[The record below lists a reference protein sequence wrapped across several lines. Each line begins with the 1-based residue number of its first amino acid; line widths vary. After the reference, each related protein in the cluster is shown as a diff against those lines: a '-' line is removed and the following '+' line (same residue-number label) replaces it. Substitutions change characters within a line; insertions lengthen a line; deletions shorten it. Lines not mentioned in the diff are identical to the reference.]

1 MYPDRQVIDC
11 AAMSDDEGVLAN
23 LPRSRPGRRSDKRA
37 GGAAKAA
44 APGPNPAAADKPKP
58 AAAAKP
64 KPAAAKP
71 KPPPAPPRPA
81 AEPAPG
87 GNPIGTAIRTV
98 TGLAAGGARAAN
110 GLARGVFRR
119 LPKP

>member
-1 MYPDRQVIDC
+1 
-11 AAMSDDEGVLAN
+11 MSDDEGVLGN

-37 GGAAKAA
+37 GGAAKGA
-44 APGPNPAAADKPKP
+44 APGPKPAADKPKP
-58 AAAAKP
+58 AAAKP

-87 GNPIGTAIRTV
+87 GHPIGTAIRTV

-110 GLARGVFRR
+110 GLARGVLRR
-119 LPKP
+119 LPRP

>member
-1 MYPDRQVIDC
+1 
-11 AAMSDDEGVLAN
+11 MSDDEGVLGN

-44 APGPNPAAADKPKP
+44 APRPSAPPPPPKRRAKP

-64 KPAAAKP
+64 KP
-71 KPPPAPPRPA
+71 PPTSPPPA
-81 AEPAPG
+81 AEPARSG
-87 GNPIGTAIRTV
+87 DPIGTAFRTV

-110 GLARGVFRR
+110 GLARGVLRR

>member
-1 MYPDRQVIDC
+1 
-11 AAMSDDEGVLAN
+11 MSDDEGVLGN

-44 APGPNPAAADKPKP
+44 APGPSPAPPKPKP
-58 AAAAKP
+58 AAAKP
-64 KPAAAKP
+64 KPAAERP

-87 GNPIGTAIRTV
+87 GDPIGTAFRTA

-110 GLARGVFRR
+110 GLARGVLRR

>member
-1 MYPDRQVIDC
+1 
-11 AAMSDDEGVLAN
+11 MSDDEGVLGN

-37 GGAAKAA
+37 GGAAKGA
-44 APGPNPAAADKPKP
+44 APGPKPAADKPKP
-58 AAAAKP
+58 AATAKP

-87 GNPIGTAIRTV
+87 GHPIGTAIRTV

-110 GLARGVFRR
+110 GLARGVLRR

>member
-1 MYPDRQVIDC
+1 
-11 AAMSDDEGVLAN
+11 MSDDESVLGN

-44 APGPNPAAADKPKP
+44 ATGPKP
-58 AAAAKP
+58 AAAKP
-64 KPAAAKP
+64 NPAAAKP

-87 GNPIGTAIRTV
+87 GHPIGTAIRTV

-110 GLARGVFRR
+110 GLARGVLRR

>member
-1 MYPDRQVIDC
+1 
-11 AAMSDDEGVLAN
+11 MSDDEGVLGN

-44 APGPNPAAADKPKP
+44 APRPRP

-64 KPAAAKP
+64 KPAAATP

-87 GNPIGTAIRTV
+87 GDPIGTAFRTV
-98 TGLAAGGARAAN
+98 TGLAAGGARAAD
-110 GLARGVFRR
+110 GLARGVLRR
-119 LPKP
+119 LPRP